1 MHEARSS
8 WPWVSASRD
17 SDATTESFRAWL
29 DSLPVSSTAPCFI
42 ITGAH
47 SARATTWGDALHWLL
62 SFFPESGEVFVV
74 DSDLCTVLTLTYA
87 GIARFSTT
95 AAA

>member
-8 WPWVSASRD
+8 SPWVSASRD
-17 SDATTESFRAWL
+17 SDATTASFKAWL
-29 DSLPVSSTAPCFI
+29 DSLPVDSTASCFI

-62 SFFPESGEVFVV
+62 SSFPESGEVFVL
-74 DSDLCTVLTLTYA
+74 DSDLRTVLTLTYV
-87 GIARFSTT
+87 GIARFTTT